1 MSIWIFDENRADF
14 RPALPGEIEAD
25 PDALYIIQRGDVLIV
40 REDGH
45 ERPMP
50 ERLDV
55 AGVMFDRESF
65 EGAYHLQ
72 LESLIPNETTIA
84 AISELE
90 AGKGKRFTSVDDLKA
105 DLHAGEL

>member
-1 MSIWIFDENRADF
+1 MNVWCFDEDRADF

-55 AGVMFDRESF
+55 AGVMFDREQF
-65 EGAYHLQ
+65 EGQIWQ
-72 LESLIPNETTIA
+72 L
-84 AISELE
+84 
-90 AGKGKRFTSVDDLKA
+90 TSSTA
-105 DLHAGEL
+105 CNS